1 MDDEI
6 IFCDECTKEA
16 IYKAEG
22 LFLCEVCLSKSKKS
36 EVKIWT

>member
-1 MDDEI
+1 MEDEI
-6 IFCDECTKEA
+6 IYCDECTKEA

-22 LFLCEVCLSKSKKS
+22 LFLCEVCLNKSKKS